1 MPSID
6 EQYDAA
12 IALQQAGNLDGA
24 IGQLEAI
31 LAEQPDFALAHAA
44 LGVFLGKLERHNEA
58 VEHARKVCDLE
69 PDDPFSFMAMSL
81 TCQKAGLR
89 HEAEE
94 AMAQA
99 MEKQWATRRPPPE

>member
-24 IGQLEAI
+24 IGQLQAI

-44 LGVFLGKLERHNEA
+44 LGVFLGKLDRHNEA
-58 VEHARKVCDLE
+58 VEHRAR
-69 PDDPFSFMAMSL
+69 S
-81 TCQKAGLR
+81 
-89 HEAEE
+89 
-94 AMAQA
+94 
-99 MEKQWATRRPPPE
+99 ATWSPTTRSASWP